1 MSRDSMH
8 NGGAYCRTERV
19 LGNTTAETETDGDW
33 IDRKDPND
41 KGIAL
46 SAKLVI
52 NYTAVLIDGGT
63 LDLAVTFRDA
73 TSLAGAGADDLWT
86 MSSTTVDTANSG
98 GETVKGTA
106 EIDVDLAE
114 ANQFV
119 QAQIT
124 LAASGGGTVAYS
136 ASLVLFGDHRQPSTK
151 ALATLGGA
159 TSI

>member
-1 MSRDSMH
+1 MDKFL

-19 LGNTTAETETDGDW
+19 LGNTTAETETDGAW
-33 IDRKDPND
+33 IDREASG

-46 SAKLVI
+46 SAKLVV
-52 NYTAVLIDGGT
+52 NYSAVLVDGGT

-73 TSLAGAGADDLWT
+73 SDSSGTGAADLWT

-98 GETVKGTA
+98 GETVTGTA
-106 EIDVDLAE
+106 EIDVDLSE
-114 ANQFV
+114 ADQFV

-124 LAASGGGTVAYS
+124 LVGSGGGTVAYS